1 MDSPSDALRERLS
14 DCERDCDNERNWLW
28 LRLFDIERSMLSERD
43 LDHERSA
50 MDSLFDNDFD
60 NETERDFDHERSTID
75 SLLLRLR
82 ESERDRD
89 MLSDCERD
97 SDALP
102 LFDLPDHDCDFD

>member
-43 LDHERSA
+43 LDHERS
-50 MDSLFDNDFD
+50 
-60 NETERDFDHERSTID
+60 TID
-75 SLLLRLR
+75 SLLL
-82 ESERDRD
+82 SER
-89 MLSDCERD
+89 ERD

-102 LFDLPDHDCDFD
+102 LFDLPDHDCDLD

>member
-43 LDHERSA
+43 LDHERS
-50 MDSLFDNDFD
+50 
-60 NETERDFDHERSTID
+60 TID
-75 SLLLRLR
+75 SLLL
-82 ESERDRD
+82 SER
-89 MLSDCERD
+89 ERD